1 MILVFI
7 FIIALLILYLR
18 YKKKEDFTDTNI
30 KYITKLDSNKPP
42 IILGTSES
50 ILHYID
56 DLKRLKNTGKY
67 QFISF
72 GNSFEFFIEYLNFE
86 PDYYFFMDPHS
97 SLYTIDYLLRNN
109 KSQVKFVICDVFI
122 NKSRNELNNNLGS
135 SIIRSEKLWNKY
147 INDIK
152 KIKNKYLIKTQI
164 NVSLFKKYIKC
175 NKTDFYKKLTL
186 TFCTQFKKTE
196 FVSQNITFDK
206 DKLTTFI
213 IPLIIY
219 LKIPKNFILGFD
231 LKGGRWDDP
240 SNKIKHLKILINIFK
255 KTINNLLPILKNNN
269 ILVENLVED
278 KYTNINKYVSYKNI
292 KEL

>member
-1 MILVFI
+1 MILVF
-7 FIIALLILYLR
+7 FVIIILLVYLSH
-18 YKKKEDFTDTNI
+18 KKKEDFTATNI
-30 KYITKLDSNKPP
+30 KYITKLDSNKPA

-50 ILHYID
+50 ILHYIH

-135 SIIRSEKLWNKY
+135 SIIISEKLWNKY

-152 KIKNKYLIKTQI
+152 KIKNKYLIKTKFNSSTKREI
-164 NVSLFKKYIKC
+164 VNCLFK
-175 NKTDFYKKLTL
+175 D
-186 TFCTQFKKTE
+186 TE
-196 FVSQNITFDK
+196 FTKNLYLTSCYKFKGQENDVFIK
-206 DKLTTFI
+206 DKLVLFV
-213 IPLIIY
+213 IPLIIF
-219 LKIPKNFILGFD
+219 LKIPNIYILGFD
-231 LKGGRWDDP
+231 LKGGRFNNRKNII
-240 SNKIKHLKILINIFK
+240 SGKSLQILFK
-255 KTINNLLPILKNNN
+255 KFIPTIKYLNIILEKKNYS
-269 ILVENLVED
+269 LKNLVED
-278 KYTNINKYVSYKNI
+278 KYTNINKYVLYKNI